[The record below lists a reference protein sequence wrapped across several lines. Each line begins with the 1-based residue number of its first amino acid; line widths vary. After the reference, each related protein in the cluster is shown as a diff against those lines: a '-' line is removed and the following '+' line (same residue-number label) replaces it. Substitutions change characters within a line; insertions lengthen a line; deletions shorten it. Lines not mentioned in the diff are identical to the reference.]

1 MLGMTDAVAIGIFLA
16 LTAWLGLRA
25 AGAKTLKEYFT
36 GGGNMP
42 WHLAGLSMAAT
53 TFAADTPL
61 AVTELV
67 RQYGVS
73 GNWLWWNMMAGG
85 MLTAVFFAQYWRKAG
100 VTTDVELVAIRY
112 SGRAARI
119 LRLFKAV
126 YFGLL
131 LNAVVL
137 GWVNLALIS
146 LLQAYFGISYGAAFA
161 WTALTLFLTSIYTG
175 AAGLKGVVWADAAQF
190 AVAMVGCVILAVFA
204 VQAVGGVEELK
215 SRTGGAINFFPG
227 EGGLTLSFG
236 AFLAM
241 MGVQWWAGWYPGN
254 EPGGGGYISQRLIAA
269 KNETHARAAAF
280 FFQFLHYAVR
290 PWPWI
295 IVALATIILY
305 PDLSADNYR
314 MGYVYAMRDVLP
326 DGLRSLLLVAF
337 LAAYMST
344 VSTHLNWGASYLTN
358 DFLLPLRPDLKNPR
372 RAALWATA
380 PVALAGIAAAAVSES
395 VSGAWRFLIEC
406 GAGMGGVLIARWYWK
421 RVSAFSEI
429 AAMTVPIVVFGIQK
443 IWFVFVDGADEATS
457 LFVFPNTYFVTVAAT
472 TAAWV
477 AAAYIFPQ
485 TNETVLK
492 NFYDKVRPGGFW
504 APYSDPKSALKP
516 IIQLA
521 AGWILATAAG
531 YALLFAVGKA
541 VLAEWTT
548 AALYFVAGIFGA
560 AGAFFVLNK

>member
-1 MLGMTDAVAIGIFLA
+1 MTDAVAIGIFLA

-25 AGAKTLKEYFT
+25 SGAKTLKEYFT

-67 RQYGVS
+67 RQHGVS

-85 MLTAVFFAQYWRKAG
+85 MLTAVFFARYWRRAG
-100 VTTDVELVAIRY
+100 ITTDVELVSIRY
-112 SGRAARI
+112 SGRAAKV

-137 GWVNLALIS
+137 GWVNLALAS
-146 LLQAYFGISYGAAFA
+146 LLQAYFGISYGAAFG
-161 WTALTLFLTSIYTG
+161 WTCVAMLLTLVYTG

-190 AVAMVGCVILAVFA
+190 AVAMVGCVVLAVFA
-204 VQAVGGVEELK
+204 VQAAGGVDALK
-215 SRTGGAINFFPG
+215 ARPGAVNFFPG
-227 EGGLTLSFG
+227 EGGLTPGIG
-236 AFLAM
+236 AFVAM
-241 MGVQWWAGWYPGN
+241 LGVQWWASWYPGN

-295 IVALATIILY
+295 LVALATVYLY
-305 PDLSADNYR
+305 PDLAPENYR
-314 MGYVYAMRDVLP
+314 MGYVFAMRDVLP

-344 VSTHLNWGASYLTN
+344 VSTHLNWGASYLTH
-358 DFLLPLRPDLKNPR
+358 DFLMPLRPEWKNPR
-372 RAALWATA
+372 RAALWATGA
-380 PVALAGIAAAAVSES
+380 VALAGLAAAAVSDS

-406 GAGMGGVLIARWYWK
+406 GAGMGGVLIARWYWR
-421 RVSAFSEI
+421 RVSAYSEI
-429 AAMTVPIVVFGIQK
+429 AAMAVPVVVFGLQK
-443 IWFVFVDGADEATS
+443 IWFVYVDGADDATS
-457 LFVFPNTYFVTVAAT
+457 FFVFPNTYFVTVAAT
-472 TAAWV
+472 TLAWV
-477 AAAYIFPQ
+477 AAAFLLPQ
-485 TNETVLK
+485 TDEEVLRK
-492 NFYDKVRPGGFW
+492 FYEKVRPGGFW
-504 APYSDPKSALKP
+504 PPYSDPKRAIAPILK
-516 IIQLA
+516 LKT
-521 AGWILATAAG
+521 GWILATAAG
-531 YALLFAVGKA
+531 YALLFATGKA
-541 VLAEWTT
+541 ALAEWT
-548 AALYFVAGIFGA
+548 AAAGYFVAGMAGV
-560 AGAFFVLNK
+560 AGAFFILGNDDGQ